1 MRVNNGNTAGA
12 AAETA
17 GAQNVQKS
25 GRGGGASSGNLDPN
39 SDQVEFSSTL
49 GHLSRA
55 VSNDSAQRQSRVQAM
70 AAQYQSGRYQPSS
83 LAIGQAMVADA
94 VNAEPM

>member
-1 MRVNNGNTAGA
+1 LRINNGNTAGA

-17 GAQNVQKS
+17 GAQNLQKS
-25 GRGGGASSGNLDPN
+25 GQSSGASSGNLDPN

-49 GHLSRA
+49 GRLSRA
-55 VSNDSAQRQSRVQAM
+55 VANDSTQQQSRVQAM
-70 AAQYQSGRYQPSS
+70 AAQYQSGRYQPDSM
-83 LAIGQAMVADA
+83 AIGRAMIADA

>member
-1 MRVNNGNTAGA
+1 MRINNGNTAGA

-17 GAQNVQKS
+17 GAQNAQKS
-25 GRGGGASSGNLDPN
+25 GRGGTSSGNLDPN

-49 GHLSRA
+49 GGLSRA
-55 VSNDSAQRQSRVQAM
+55 VANDSTQRQSRVQAM
-70 AAQYQSGRYQPSS
+70 AAQYQSGRYQPNS
-83 LAIGQAMVADA
+83 LAIGRAMVADA